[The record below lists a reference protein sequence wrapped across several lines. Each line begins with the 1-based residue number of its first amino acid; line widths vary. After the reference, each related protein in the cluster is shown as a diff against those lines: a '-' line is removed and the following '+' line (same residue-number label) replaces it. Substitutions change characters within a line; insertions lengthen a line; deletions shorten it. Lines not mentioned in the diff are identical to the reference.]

1 MAALFT
7 PLKPVV
13 FQGNNRID
21 QHLGLELSSSV
32 ESVIDFVDS
41 KAKLSQPC
49 CVLIY
54 GEPGCGR
61 TTLLL
66 EIANAFLANGL
77 RNADILGVTVR
88 PGCSVESLWN
98 YLSEISKDKQDKDT
112 ASLFSQSTAK
122 LNKKYGTAQ
131 NFLSSNFKLVLIDD
145 VYSDGGAVWSHLS
158 QMLLKV
164 NAAAIVVCTKKDAP
178 SVQSTLTERA
188 VLSVE
193 LKGLGMDSFKKYL
206 NSKILN
212 SRLSEEKQWKIF
224 SMLNGNPTA
233 LKILVNTVNE
243 YKLDPSESL
252 ECIIPSWPEDM
263 KDEKENNSCSTVLQF
278 TFSHLDAREKQVF
291 DQLCQLR
298 EPLPA
303 VKFPEEVEKLIRL
316 GLVNK
321 STFDLRDNAVEVIHS
336 VSVASC
342 LQQSLSPAADCDV
355 QVPFSAF
362 DAWHSLLSEK
372 LCQLI
377 TDAKGNAWPFVPEKW

>member
-7 PLKPVV
+7 PRKPVV

-21 QHLGLELSSSV
+21 HHLSLELSSSV
-32 ESVIDFVDS
+32 KSVIDDIS
-41 KAKLSQPC
+41 KLSQPC
-49 CVLIY
+49 RVLIY

-61 TTLLL
+61 TTLLR
-66 EIANAFLANGL
+66 EIANEFLANGL
-77 RNADILGVTVR
+77 RNSEILGVRVR

-112 ASLFSQSTAK
+112 ASLLSQSTTK
-122 LNKKYGTAQ
+122 LNKKYSTAQ

-145 VYSDGGAVWSHLS
+145 VYSDGGIVWSHLS

-164 NAAAIVVCTKKDAP
+164 NAIVVCTKKDAP
-178 SVQSTLTERA
+178 SLQSTLTEQA
-188 VLSVE
+188 VLALE
-193 LKGLGMDSFKKYL
+193 IKGLRMDYFKEYL
-206 NSKILN
+206 DSKILN

-224 SMLNGNPTA
+224 SMLNGNATA

-243 YKLDPSESL
+243 YKLPSESL
-252 ECIIPSWPEDM
+252 DCIIPSWSEDM
-263 KDEKENNSCSTVLQF
+263 KTEKDDSCSMMLQF

-321 STFDLRDNAVEVIHS
+321 STFDVRDNAVEVIHS

-342 LQQSLSPAADCDV
+342 LQQSLSPAADGDV
-355 QVPFSAF
+355 QVSFRAF
-362 DAWHSLLSEK
+362 NAWHSLLSEK
-372 LCQLI
+372 LDQLI
-377 TDAKGNAWPFVPEKW
+377 TDAKRNAWPFVPEKW

>member
-21 QHLGLELSSSV
+21 HHLSLELSSSV
-32 ESVIDFVDS
+32 KSVIDDIS
-41 KAKLSQPC
+41 KLSQPC
-49 CVLIY
+49 RVLIY

-61 TTLLL
+61 TTLLR
-66 EIANAFLANGL
+66 EIANEFLANGL
-77 RNADILGVTVR
+77 RNSEILGVRVR

-112 ASLFSQSTAK
+112 ASLLSQSTTK
-122 LNKKYGTAQ
+122 LNKKYSTAQ

-145 VYSDGGAVWSHLS
+145 VYSDGGIVWSHLS

-164 NAAAIVVCTKKDAP
+164 NAVVVCTKKDAP
-178 SVQSTLTERA
+178 SLQSTLTEQA
-188 VLSVE
+188 VLALE
-193 LKGLGMDSFKKYL
+193 IKGLRMDYFKEYL
-206 NSKILN
+206 DSKILN

-224 SMLNGNPTA
+224 SMLNGNATA

-243 YKLDPSESL
+243 YKLPSESL
-252 ECIIPSWPEDM
+252 DCIIPSWSEDM
-263 KDEKENNSCSTVLQF
+263 KTEKDDSCSMMLQF

-321 STFDLRDNAVEVIHS
+321 STFDVRDNVVEVIHS

-342 LQQSLSPAADCDV
+342 LQQSLSPAADSDV
-355 QVPFSAF
+355 QVSFRAF
-362 DAWHSLLSEK
+362 NAWHSLLSEK
-372 LCQLI
+372 LDQLI
-377 TDAKGNAWPFVPEKW
+377 TDAKRNAWPFVPEKW

>member
-21 QHLGLELSSSV
+21 HHLGLQLSSSV
-32 ESVIDFVDS
+32 ESVIDYVDIN
-41 KAKLSQPC
+41 AKLSQPC

-77 RNADILGVTVR
+77 RNSEILGVRVR

-112 ASLFSQSTAK
+112 ASLLSQSTAK
-122 LNKKYGTAQ
+122 LNKKYSTAQ

-145 VYSDGGAVWSHLS
+145 VYSDGGIVWSHLS

-178 SVQSTLTERA
+178 SVQSTLTEQA

-193 LKGLGMDSFKKYL
+193 LKGLCMDSFKKYL
-206 NSKILN
+206 NSKILY
-212 SRLSEEKQWKIF
+212 SRLSEDQQWKIF

-243 YKLDPSESL
+243 YKLPSESL
-252 ECIIPSWPEDM
+252 ECIIPSWSEDM
-263 KDEKENNSCSTVLQF
+263 KTEKENDSCSTLLQF

-316 GLVNK
+316 GLVK
-321 STFDLRDNAVEVIHS
+321 KWTFDLRDDAVEVIHS
-336 VSVASC
+336 VSVVSC
-342 LQQSLSPAADCDV
+342 LQHSLSPAAASDV

>member
-21 QHLGLELSSSV
+21 HHLSLELSSSV
-32 ESVIDFVDS
+32 KSVIDDIS
-41 KAKLSQPC
+41 KLSQPC
-49 CVLIY
+49 RVLIY

-61 TTLLL
+61 TTLLR
-66 EIANAFLANGL
+66 EIANEFLANGL
-77 RNADILGVTVR
+77 RNSEILGVRVR

-112 ASLFSQSTAK
+112 ASLLSQSTTK
-122 LNKKYGTAQ
+122 LNKKYSTAQ

-145 VYSDGGAVWSHLS
+145 VYSDGGIVWSHLS

-164 NAAAIVVCTKKDAP
+164 NAVVVCTKKDAP
-178 SVQSTLTERA
+178 SLQSTLTEQA
-188 VLSVE
+188 VLALE
-193 LKGLGMDSFKKYL
+193 IKGLRMDYFKEYL
-206 NSKILN
+206 DSKILN

-224 SMLNGNPTA
+224 SMLNGNATA

-243 YKLDPSESL
+243 YKLPSESL
-252 ECIIPSWPEDM
+252 DCIIPSWSEDM
-263 KDEKENNSCSTVLQF
+263 KTEKDDSCSMMLQF

-321 STFDLRDNAVEVIHS
+321 STFDVRDNAVEVIHS

-342 LQQSLSPAADCDV
+342 LQQSLSPAADSDV
-355 QVPFSAF
+355 QVSFRAF
-362 DAWHSLLSEK
+362 NAWHSLLSEK
-372 LCQLI
+372 LDQLI
-377 TDAKGNAWPFVPEKW
+377 TDAKRNAWPFVPEKW